1 MAGELQ
7 LMSSGPQEKFFTLDP
22 DYSHFLES
30 FKKHTNFSNE
40 YVDLDPENEADFG
53 STVKF
58 KIPQNQGDLLK
69 TLSLKVTLPEINL
82 SAGCYIESAG
92 HALIEHVD
100 LIIGG
105 KVIQRLTSDWLQI
118 YSEHFV
124 TQTKQ
129 NALEELI
136 GKFPERTAH
145 IRVSNPLI
153 AARNALGNE
162 ADISFFVDLPFYFYN
177 HPELAIPLCAINR
190 QEVEVEFKLRT
201 AQEIVILTSGDYA
214 DISQQN
220 PQPKIKD
227 FQLCAEVVHVD
238 CEERIKMQKSKRD
251 YLITQ
256 IQQNVFD
263 IASGVNTGQF
273 KLDFVNPVKELY
285 FVVHRYGSNVNAT
298 GGYAVG
304 TNLPTIANS
313 NFEGNFVTPFDYDGL
328 LEETGNKYILWE
340 NLDHLT
346 LTLDGQEIIT
356 KDTGTMTFLKAVQ
369 AAIHHS
375 KTQLIRRFYSYSFA
389 LQPEEWYPTGQVNFS
404 LVKEQ
409 ILNLSLTPCIDFPR
423 QVRVYA
429 VNYNI
434 LRVGEG
440 TAKTIFDLKY

>member
-7 LMSSGPQEKFFTLDP
+7 LMSSGPQDKFFTLDP

-58 KIPQNQGDLLK
+58 KIPQNQGDLVK
-69 TLSLKVTLPEINL
+69 TLSLKVTLPHITTG
-82 SAGCYIESAG
+82 AVCYQESTG
-92 HALIEHVD
+92 HALIEYVD

-105 KVIQRLTSDWLQI
+105 KIIQRLTSDWLQI

-129 NALEELI
+129 IALEELI

-145 IRVSNPLI
+145 VRVSAREI
-153 AARNALGNE
+153 VARNALGNIE
-162 ADISFFVDLPFYFYN
+162 DISFFVDLPFYFYN

-201 AQEIVILTSGDYA
+201 AQEIVIQTNGKKA

-227 FQLCAEVVHVD
+227 FQLCADVVHVD
-238 CEERIKMQKSKRD
+238 CEERIKMQKSRRD

-285 FVVHRYGSNVNAT
+285 FVIQRQGSVGSNEFQFAT
-298 GGYAVG
+298 Q
-304 TNLPTIANS
+304 
-313 NFEGNFVTPFDYDGL
+313 FDYDGI
-328 LEETGNKYILWE
+328 LEVTGNKYVLWE

-409 ILNLSLTPCIDFPR
+409 ILNLSLNPCTGYSR
-423 QVRVYA
+423 QVRAYA

>member
-7 LMSSGPQEKFFTLDP
+7 LASSGPQEKFFTLDP

-69 TLSLKVTLPEINL
+69 TLSLKVTLPHITT
-82 SAGCYIESAG
+82 SGVCYIESAG

-105 KVIQRLTSDWLQI
+105 KVIQRLTSDYLQI

-129 NALEELI
+129 IALEELI
-136 GKFPERTAH
+136 GKFPERTAFR
-145 IRVSNPLI
+145 RVSNSLI
-153 AARNALGNE
+153 VARNALGNTE
-162 ADISFFVDLPFYFYN
+162 DISFFVDLPFYFYN
-177 HPELAIPLCAINR
+177 HPELAVPLCAINR

-201 AQEIVILTSGDYA
+201 AQEIVVKTDGKKA

-220 PQPKIKD
+220 PQPKIID

-238 CEERIKMQKSKRD
+238 CEERIKIQKSKRD

-256 IQQNVFD
+256 IQQNIFD
-263 IASGVNTGQF
+263 VASGVNTGKF
-273 KLDFVNPVKELY
+273 KLDFINPVKELY
-285 FVVHRYGSNVNAT
+285 FVIQRQGS
-298 GGYAVG
+298 VG
-304 TNLPTIANS
+304 TNE
-313 NFEGNFVTPFDYDGL
+313 FEFVTPFDYDGI

-346 LTLDGQEIIT
+346 LTLDGQDIIT
-356 KDTGTMTFLKAVQ
+356 KDTGTMPFLKAVQ

-404 LVKEQ
+404 LIKEQ
-409 ILNLSLTPCIDFPR
+409 ILDLSLHPCTGYSR

-429 VNYNI
+429 VNYNT
-434 LRVGEG
+434 LRVSEG

>member
-7 LMSSGPQEKFFTLDP
+7 LASSGPQEKFFTLDP

-69 TLSLKVTLPEINL
+69 TLSLKVTLPHITT
-82 SAGCYIESAG
+82 SGVCYIESAG

-105 KVIQRLTSDWLQI
+105 KVIQRLTSDYLQI

-129 NALEELI
+129 IALEELI
-136 GKFPERTAH
+136 GKFPERTAFR
-145 IRVSNPLI
+145 RVSNRLI
-153 AARNALGNE
+153 VARNALGNTE
-162 ADISFFVDLPFYFYN
+162 DVSFFVDLPFYFYN
-177 HPELAIPLCAINR
+177 HPELAVPLCAINR

-201 AQEIVILTSGDYA
+201 AQEIVVKTDGKKA

-220 PQPKIKD
+220 PQPKIID

-238 CEERIKMQKSKRD
+238 CEERIKIQKSKRD

-256 IQQNVFD
+256 IQQNIFD
-263 IASGVNTGQF
+263 VASGVNTGKF
-273 KLDFVNPVKELY
+273 KLDFINPVKELY
-285 FVVHRYGSNVNAT
+285 FVIQRQGS
-298 GGYAVG
+298 VG
-304 TNLPTIANS
+304 TNE
-313 NFEGNFVTPFDYDGL
+313 FEFVTPFDYDGI

-346 LTLDGQEIIT
+346 LTLDGQDIIT
-356 KDTGTMTFLKAVQ
+356 KDTGTMPFLKAVQ

-404 LVKEQ
+404 LIKEQ
-409 ILNLSLTPCIDFPR
+409 ILDLSLHPCTGYSR

-429 VNYNI
+429 VNYNT
-434 LRVGEG
+434 LRVSEG

>member
-69 TLSLKVTLPEINL
+69 TLSLKVTLPLIPL
-82 SAGCYIESAG
+82 GQSTCYIESAG

-129 NALEELI
+129 IALEELI

-162 ADISFFVDLPFYFYN
+162 ADISFFVDLPFYFYK

-214 DISQQN
+214 DISGETK
-220 PQPKIKD
+220 KIID

-238 CEERIKMQKSKRD
+238 CEERIKMQKSRRD

-285 FVVHRYGSNVNAT
+285 FVIQRQGS
-298 GGYAVG
+298 VG
-304 TNLPTIANS
+304 TDE
-313 NFEGNFVTPFDYDGL
+313 FEFVTPFDYDGI

-409 ILNLSLTPCIDFPR
+409 ILNLSLNPCTGYSR

>member
-1 MAGELQ
+1 LA
-7 LMSSGPQEKFFTLDP
+7 SSGPQEKFFTLDP
-22 DYSHFLES
+22 DYSYFLES
-30 FKKHTNFSNE
+30 FKKHTNFSNQ

-58 KIPQNQGDLLK
+58 RIPQNQGDLLK
-69 TLSLKVTLPEINL
+69 TLSLKVTLPEIDT
-82 SAGCYIESAG
+82 SSVCYIESAG

-105 KVIQRLTSDWLQI
+105 KVIQRLTSDYLQI

-136 GKFPERTAH
+136 GKFPERTAFR
-145 IRVSNPLI
+145 RVSNRLI
-153 AARNALGNE
+153 VARNALGNTE
-162 ADISFFVDLPFYFYN
+162 DVSFFVDLPFYFYN

-190 QEVEVEFKLRT
+190 QEVEVEFKLRA
-201 AQEIVILTSGDYA
+201 AQEIVIRIDGAYGD
-214 DISQQN
+214 ITQETL
-220 PQPKIKD
+220 KIKD
-227 FQLCAEVVHVD
+227 FQLCTEVVHLD
-238 CEERIKMQKSKRD
+238 CEERIRFQKTKRD

-256 IQQNVFD
+256 IQENIFD
-263 IASGVNTGQF
+263 IASGVNTGKF
-273 KLDFVNPVKELY
+273 KLDFINPVKELY
-285 FVVHRYGSNVNAT
+285 FVIQRQGS
-298 GGYAVG
+298 VG
-304 TNLPTIANS
+304 TDE
-313 NFEGNFVTPFDYDGL
+313 FEFVTPFDYDGI

-340 NLDHLT
+340 NLDHLA

-356 KDTGTMTFLKAVQ
+356 KDTGTMPFLKAVQ

-409 ILNLSLTPCIDFPR
+409 ILDLSLNPCTGYSR

-440 TAKTIFDLKY
+440 SAKTIFDLKY

>member
-69 TLSLKVTLPEINL
+69 TLSLKVTLPSITT
-82 SAGCYIESAG
+82 SGVCYQESAG

-129 NALEELI
+129 IALEELI

-145 IRVSNPLI
+145 RRVSNRLI
-153 AARNALGNE
+153 VARNALGNTE
-162 ADISFFVDLPFYFYN
+162 DISFFVDLPFYFYN

-201 AQEIVILTSGDYA
+201 AQEIVIQTNGNKA

-227 FQLCAEVVHVD
+227 FQLCVEVVHVD
-238 CEERIKMQKSKRD
+238 CEERIKMQKSRRD

-263 IASGVNTGQF
+263 VGLGLNTGQF

-285 FVVHRYGSNVNAT
+285 FVIQRQGS
-298 GGYAVG
+298 VG
-304 TNLPTIANS
+304 TDE
-313 NFEGNFVTPFDYDGL
+313 FEFVTPFDYDGI

-356 KDTGTMTFLKAVQ
+356 RDTGTMTFLKAVQ

-409 ILNLSLTPCIDFPR
+409 ILNLSLNPCTGYSR

>member
-7 LMSSGPQEKFFTLDP
+7 LMSSGPQDKFFTLDP

-58 KIPQNQGDLLK
+58 KIPQNQGDLVK
-69 TLSLKVTLPEINL
+69 TLSLKVTLPHVTT
-82 SAGCYIESAG
+82 SGVCYQESTG
-92 HALIEHVD
+92 HALIEYVD

-105 KVIQRLTSDWLQI
+105 KIIQRLTSDWLQI

-129 NALEELI
+129 IALEELI

-145 IRVSNPLI
+145 VRVSAREI
-153 AARNALGNE
+153 VARNALGNTE
-162 ADISFFVDLPFYFYN
+162 DISFFVDLPFYFYN

-201 AQEIVILTSGDYA
+201 AQEIVIQTNGKKA

-227 FQLCAEVVHVD
+227 FQLCADVVHVD
-238 CEERIKMQKSKRD
+238 CEERIKMQKSRRD

-285 FVVHRYGSNVNAT
+285 FVIQRQGSVGSNEFQFAT
-298 GGYAVG
+298 Q
-304 TNLPTIANS
+304 
-313 NFEGNFVTPFDYDGL
+313 FDYDGI
-328 LEETGNKYILWE
+328 LEVTGNKYVLWE

-409 ILNLSLTPCIDFPR
+409 ILNLSLNPCTGYSR
-423 QVRVYA
+423 QVRAYA

>member
-53 STVKF
+53 SIVKF

-69 TLSLKVTLPEINL
+69 TLSLKVTLPSITT
-82 SAGCYIESAG
+82 SGVCYQESAG

-129 NALEELI
+129 IALEELI

-145 IRVSNPLI
+145 RRVSNRLI
-153 AARNALGNE
+153 VARNALGNTQ
-162 ADISFFVDLPFYFYN
+162 DISFFVDLPFYFYN

-201 AQEIVILTSGDYA
+201 AQEIVIQTNGNKA
-214 DISQQN
+214 DISQETL
-220 PQPKIKD
+220 KIKD

-238 CEERIKMQKSKRD
+238 CEERIKMQKSRRD

-285 FVVHRYGSNVNAT
+285 FVIQRQGS
-298 GGYAVG
+298 VG
-304 TNLPTIANS
+304 TNE
-313 NFEGNFVTPFDYDGL
+313 FEFVTPFDYDGI

-389 LQPEEWYPTGQVNFS
+389 LQPEEWYPTGQNNFS

-409 ILNLSLTPCIDFPR
+409 ILNLSLNPCTGYSR

>member
-40 YVDLDPENEADFG
+40 YVDLDPENEAVFG

-69 TLSLKVTLPEINL
+69 TLSLKVTLPSITT
-82 SAGCYIESAG
+82 SGVCYQESAG

-129 NALEELI
+129 IALEELI

-145 IRVSNPLI
+145 RRVSNRLI
-153 AARNALGNE
+153 VARNALGNTQ
-162 ADISFFVDLPFYFYN
+162 DISFFVDLPFYFYN

-201 AQEIVILTSGDYA
+201 AQEIVIQTNGNKA
-214 DISQQN
+214 DISQET
-220 PQPKIKD
+220 PKIKD

-238 CEERIKMQKSKRD
+238 CEERIKMQKSRRD

-285 FVVHRYGSNVNAT
+285 FVIQRQGS
-298 GGYAVG
+298 VG
-304 TNLPTIANS
+304 TDE
-313 NFEGNFVTPFDYDGL
+313 FEFVTPFDYDGI

-409 ILNLSLTPCIDFPR
+409 ILNLSLNPCTGYSR

>member
-7 LMSSGPQEKFFTLDP
+7 LASSGPQEKFFTLDP
-22 DYSHFLES
+22 DYSYFLES
-30 FKKHTNFSNE
+30 FKKHTNFSNQ
-40 YVDLDPENEADFG
+40 YVDLEPENEADFG

-58 KIPQNQGDLLK
+58 RIPQNQGDLLK
-69 TLSLKVTLPEINL
+69 TLSLKVTLPEIIL
-82 SAGCYIESAG
+82 AGGCYIESAG

-105 KVIQRLTSDWLQI
+105 KVIQRLTSDYLQI

-145 IRVSNPLI
+145 RRVSNRLI
-153 AARNALGNE
+153 VARNALGNE
-162 ADISFFVDLPFYFYN
+162 EDISFFVDLPFYFYN

-201 AQEIVILTSGDYA
+201 AQEIVILTNGNKA
-214 DISQQN
+214 DISGETK
-220 PQPKIKD
+220 KIID
-227 FQLCAEVVHVD
+227 FQLCTEVVHVD
-238 CEERIKMQKSKRD
+238 CEERIKIQKSKRD

-263 IASGVNTGQF
+263 VASGVNTGKF
-273 KLDFVNPVKELY
+273 KLDFTNPVKELY
-285 FVVHRYGSNVNAT
+285 FVIQRQGS
-298 GGYAVG
+298 VG
-304 TNLPTIANS
+304 TNE
-313 NFEGNFVTPFDYDGL
+313 FQFVTPFDYDGI

-356 KDTGTMTFLKAVQ
+356 KDTGTMPFLKAVQ

-409 ILNLSLTPCIDFPR
+409 ILNLSLNPCTGYSR

>member
-7 LMSSGPQEKFFTLDP
+7 LMSSGPQEKFFKLDP

-69 TLSLKVTLPEINL
+69 TLSLKVTLPSITT
-82 SAGCYIESAG
+82 SGVCYQESAG
-92 HALIEHVD
+92 HALVEHVD

-129 NALEELI
+129 IALEELI

-145 IRVSNPLI
+145 RRVSAKEI
-153 AARNALGNE
+153 VARNALGNGE
-162 ADISFFVDLPFYFYN
+162 DISFFVDLPFYFYN

-201 AQEIVILTSGDYA
+201 AQEIVIQTNGNKA
-214 DISQQN
+214 DISQET
-220 PQPKIKD
+220 PKIKD

-238 CEERIKMQKSKRD
+238 CEERIKMQKSRRD

-285 FVVHRYGSNVNAT
+285 FVIQRQGS
-298 GGYAVG
+298 VG
-304 TNLPTIANS
+304 TDE
-313 NFEGNFVTPFDYDGL
+313 FEFVTPFDYDGI

-409 ILNLSLTPCIDFPR
+409 ILNLSLNPCTGYSR

>member
-69 TLSLKVTLPEINL
+69 TLSLKVTLPSITT
-82 SAGCYIESAG
+82 SGVCYQESAG

-129 NALEELI
+129 IALEELI

-145 IRVSNPLI
+145 RRVSNRLI
-153 AARNALGNE
+153 VARNALGNTQ
-162 ADISFFVDLPFYFYN
+162 DISFFVDLPFYFYN

-201 AQEIVILTSGDYA
+201 AQEIVIQTNGNKA

-238 CEERIKMQKSKRD
+238 CEERIKMQKSRRD

-263 IASGVNTGQF
+263 IASGINTGQF

-285 FVVHRYGSNVNAT
+285 FVIQRQGS
-298 GGYAVG
+298 VG
-304 TNLPTIANS
+304 TGE
-313 NFEGNFVTPFDYDGL
+313 FEFVTPFDYDGI

-409 ILNLSLTPCIDFPR
+409 ILNLSLNPCTGYSR

>member
-53 STVKF
+53 SIVKF

-69 TLSLKVTLPEINL
+69 TLSLKVTLPSITT
-82 SAGCYIESAG
+82 SGVCYQESAG

-129 NALEELI
+129 IALEELI

-145 IRVSNPLI
+145 RRVSNRLI
-153 AARNALGNE
+153 VARNALGNTQ
-162 ADISFFVDLPFYFYN
+162 DISFFVDLPFYFYN

-201 AQEIVILTSGDYA
+201 AQEIVIQTNGNKA
-214 DISQQN
+214 DISQET
-220 PQPKIKD
+220 PKIKD

-238 CEERIKMQKSKRD
+238 CEERIKMQKSRRD

-285 FVVHRYGSNVNAT
+285 FVIQRQGSI
-298 GGYAVG
+298 G
-304 TNLPTIANS
+304 TDE
-313 NFEGNFVTPFDYDGL
+313 FEFVTPFDYDGI

>member
-7 LMSSGPQEKFFTLDP
+7 LASSGPQEKFFTLDP
-22 DYSHFLES
+22 DYSYFLES
-30 FKKHTNFSNE
+30 FKKHTNFSNQ

-58 KIPQNQGDLLK
+58 RIPQNQGDLLK
-69 TLSLKVTLPEINL
+69 TLSLKVTLPEIIL
-82 SAGCYIESAG
+82 AGGCYIESAG

-105 KVIQRLTSDWLQI
+105 KVIQRLTSDYLQI

-145 IRVSNPLI
+145 RRVSNRLI
-153 AARNALGNE
+153 VARNALGNE
-162 ADISFFVDLPFYFYN
+162 EDISFFVDLPFYFYN

-201 AQEIVILTSGDYA
+201 AQEIVILTNGNKA
-214 DISQQN
+214 DISGETK
-220 PQPKIKD
+220 KIID
-227 FQLCAEVVHVD
+227 FQLCTEVVHVD
-238 CEERIKMQKSKRD
+238 CEERIKIQKSKRD

-263 IASGVNTGQF
+263 VASGVNTGKF
-273 KLDFVNPVKELY
+273 KLDFTNPVKELY
-285 FVVHRYGSNVNAT
+285 FVIQRQGS
-298 GGYAVG
+298 VG
-304 TNLPTIANS
+304 TNE
-313 NFEGNFVTPFDYDGL
+313 FQFVTPFDYDGI

-356 KDTGTMTFLKAVQ
+356 KDTGTMPFLKAVQ

-409 ILNLSLTPCIDFPR
+409 ILNLSLNPCTGYSR

-429 VNYNI
+429 VNCNI

>member
-69 TLSLKVTLPEINL
+69 TLSLKVTLPSITT
-82 SAGCYIESAG
+82 SGVCYQESAG

-129 NALEELI
+129 IALEELI

-145 IRVSNPLI
+145 QRVSAKEI
-153 AARNALGNE
+153 VARNALGNTE
-162 ADISFFVDLPFYFYN
+162 DISFFVDLPFYFYN

-201 AQEIVILTSGDYA
+201 AQEIVVKTDGTKA

-238 CEERIKMQKSKRD
+238 CEERIKMQKSRRD

-273 KLDFVNPVKELY
+273 KLDFVNPLKELY
-285 FVVHRYGSNVNAT
+285 FVIQRQGS
-298 GGYAVG
+298 VG
-304 TNLPTIANS
+304 TGE
-313 NFEGNFVTPFDYDGL
+313 FEFVTPFDYDGI

-389 LQPEEWYPTGQVNFS
+389 LQPEEWYPTGQINFS

-409 ILNLSLTPCIDFPR
+409 ILNLSLNPCTGYSR

>member
-69 TLSLKVTLPEINL
+69 TLSLKVTLPLIPL
-82 SAGCYIESAG
+82 GQSTCYIESAG

-129 NALEELI
+129 IALEELI

-145 IRVSNPLI
+145 RRVSNRLI
-153 AARNALGNE
+153 VARNALGNTQ
-162 ADISFFVDLPFYFYN
+162 DISFFVDLPFYFYN

-201 AQEIVILTSGDYA
+201 AQEIVIQTNGNKA
-214 DISQQN
+214 DISQET
-220 PQPKIKD
+220 PKIKD

-238 CEERIKMQKSKRD
+238 CEERIKMQKSRRD

-285 FVVHRYGSNVNAT
+285 FVIQRQGS
-298 GGYAVG
+298 VG
-304 TNLPTIANS
+304 TDE
-313 NFEGNFVTPFDYDGL
+313 FEFVTPFDYDGI

-409 ILNLSLTPCIDFPR
+409 ILNLSLNPCTGYSR
-423 QVRVYA
+423 QIRVYA

>member
-7 LMSSGPQEKFFTLDP
+7 LASSGPQEKFFTLDP

-69 TLSLKVTLPEINL
+69 TLSLKVTLPHITT
-82 SAGCYIESAG
+82 SGVCYIESAG

-105 KVIQRLTSDWLQI
+105 KVIQRLTSDYLQI

-129 NALEELI
+129 IALEELI
-136 GKFPERTAH
+136 GKFPERTAFR
-145 IRVSNPLI
+145 RVSNRLI
-153 AARNALGNE
+153 VARNALGNTE
-162 ADISFFVDLPFYFYN
+162 DVSFFVDLPFYFYN
-177 HPELAIPLCAINR
+177 HPELAVPLCAINR

-201 AQEIVILTSGDYA
+201 AQEIVVKTDGKKA

-220 PQPKIKD
+220 PQPKIID

-238 CEERIKMQKSKRD
+238 CEERIKIQKSKRD

-256 IQQNVFD
+256 IQQNIFD
-263 IASGVNTGQF
+263 VASGVNTGKF
-273 KLDFVNPVKELY
+273 KLDFINPVKELY
-285 FVVHRYGSNVNAT
+285 FVIQRQGS
-298 GGYAVG
+298 VG
-304 TNLPTIANS
+304 TNE
-313 NFEGNFVTPFDYDGL
+313 FEFVTPFDYDGI

-346 LTLDGQEIIT
+346 LTLDGQDIIT
-356 KDTGTMTFLKAVQ
+356 KDTGTMPFLKAVQ

-409 ILNLSLTPCIDFPR
+409 ILDLSLHPCTGYSR

-429 VNYNI
+429 VNYNT
-434 LRVGEG
+434 LRVSEG

>member
-69 TLSLKVTLPEINL
+69 TLSLKVTLPHITTL
-82 SAGCYIESAG
+82 GVCYQESAG

-129 NALEELI
+129 IALEELI

-145 IRVSNPLI
+145 RRVSNRLI
-153 AARNALGNE
+153 VARNALGNTE
-162 ADISFFVDLPFYFYN
+162 DISFFVDLPFYFYN

-201 AQEIVILTSGDYA
+201 AQEIVIQTNGNKA
-214 DISQQN
+214 DISQET
-220 PQPKIKD
+220 PKIKD

-238 CEERIKMQKSKRD
+238 CEERIKMQKSRRD

-285 FVVHRYGSNVNAT
+285 FVIQRQGS
-298 GGYAVG
+298 VG
-304 TNLPTIANS
+304 TDE
-313 NFEGNFVTPFDYDGL
+313 FEFVTPFDYDGI

-356 KDTGTMTFLKAVQ
+356 RDTGTMTFLKAVQ

-404 LVKEQ
+404 IVKEQ
-409 ILNLSLTPCIDFPR
+409 ILNLSLNPCTGYSR

>member
-69 TLSLKVTLPEINL
+69 TLSLKVTLPHITT
-82 SAGCYIESAG
+82 SGVCYQESAG

-129 NALEELI
+129 IALEELI

-145 IRVSNPLI
+145 RRVSAKEI
-153 AARNALGNE
+153 VARNALGNTE
-162 ADISFFVDLPFYFYN
+162 DISFFVDLPFYFYN

-201 AQEIVILTSGDYA
+201 AQAIVVKTDGTKA

-227 FQLCAEVVHVD
+227 FQLCVEVVHVD
-238 CEERIKMQKSKRD
+238 CEERIKMQKSRRD

-285 FVVHRYGSNVNAT
+285 FVIQRQGS
-298 GGYAVG
+298 VG
-304 TNLPTIANS
+304 TGE
-313 NFEGNFVTPFDYDGL
+313 FEFVTPFDYDGI

-356 KDTGTMTFLKAVQ
+356 RDTGTMTFLKAVQ

-409 ILNLSLTPCIDFPR
+409 IVNLSLNPCTGYSR

>member
-69 TLSLKVTLPEINL
+69 TLSLKVTLPSITT
-82 SAGCYIESAG
+82 SGVCYQESAG

-129 NALEELI
+129 IALEELI

-145 IRVSNPLI
+145 RRVSNRLI
-153 AARNALGNE
+153 VARNALGNTE
-162 ADISFFVDLPFYFYN
+162 DISFFVDLPFYFYN

-201 AQEIVILTSGDYA
+201 AQEIVIQTNGNKA
-214 DISQQN
+214 DISQET
-220 PQPKIKD
+220 PKIKD

-238 CEERIKMQKSKRD
+238 CEERIKMQKSRRD

-263 IASGVNTGQF
+263 VGLGVNTGQF

-285 FVVHRYGSNVNAT
+285 FIIQRQGS
-298 GGYAVG
+298 VG
-304 TNLPTIANS
+304 TDE
-313 NFEGNFVTPFDYDGL
+313 FEFVTPFDYDGI

-409 ILNLSLTPCIDFPR
+409 ILNLSLNPCTGYSR

-440 TAKTIFDLKY
+440 SAKTIFDLKY

>member
-69 TLSLKVTLPEINL
+69 TLSLKVTLPLIPL
-82 SAGCYIESAG
+82 GQSICYIESAG

-129 NALEELI
+129 LALEELI

-145 IRVSNPLI
+145 LRVSNNVI
-153 AARNALGNE
+153 VARNALGNTE
-162 ADISFFVDLPFYFYN
+162 DISFFVDLPFYFYN

-201 AQEIVILTSGDYA
+201 AQEIVVKTDGTKA

-238 CEERIKMQKSKRD
+238 CEERIKMQKSRRD

-273 KLDFVNPVKELY
+273 KLDFVNPLKELY
-285 FVVHRYGSNVNAT
+285 FVIQRQGS
-298 GGYAVG
+298 VG
-304 TNLPTIANS
+304 TGE
-313 NFEGNFVTPFDYDGL
+313 FEFVTPFDYDGI

-409 ILNLSLTPCIDFPR
+409 ILNLSLNPCTGYSR

>member
-53 STVKF
+53 SIVKF

-69 TLSLKVTLPEINL
+69 TLSLKVTLPSITT
-82 SAGCYIESAG
+82 SGVCYQESAG

-129 NALEELI
+129 IALEELI

-145 IRVSNPLI
+145 RRVSNRLI
-153 AARNALGNE
+153 VARNALGNTQ
-162 ADISFFVDLPFYFYN
+162 DISFFVDLPFYFYN

-201 AQEIVILTSGDYA
+201 AQEIVIQTNGNKA
-214 DISQQN
+214 DISQET
-220 PQPKIKD
+220 PKIKD

-238 CEERIKMQKSKRD
+238 CEERIKMQKSRRD

-285 FVVHRYGSNVNAT
+285 FVIQRQGS
-298 GGYAVG
+298 VG
-304 TNLPTIANS
+304 TNE
-313 NFEGNFVTPFDYDGL
+313 FEFVTPFDYDGI

-409 ILNLSLTPCIDFPR
+409 ILNLSLNPCTGYSR

>member
-1 MAGELQ
+1 
-7 LMSSGPQEKFFTLDP
+7 MSSGPQEKFFTLDP

-69 TLSLKVTLPEINL
+69 TLSLKVTLPSITT
-82 SAGCYIESAG
+82 SGVCYQESAG

-129 NALEELI
+129 IALEELI

-145 IRVSNPLI
+145 RRVSNRLI
-153 AARNALGNE
+153 VARNALGNTR
-162 ADISFFVDLPFYFYN
+162 DISFFADLPFYFYN

-201 AQEIVILTSGDYA
+201 AQEIVIQTNGNKA
-214 DISQQN
+214 DISQET
-220 PQPKIKD
+220 PKIKD

-238 CEERIKMQKSKRD
+238 CEERIKMQKSRRD

-285 FVVHRYGSNVNAT
+285 FVIQRQGS
-298 GGYAVG
+298 VG
-304 TNLPTIANS
+304 TDE
-313 NFEGNFVTPFDYDGL
+313 FEFVTPFDYDGI

-409 ILNLSLTPCIDFPR
+409 ILNLSLNPCTGYSR

>member
-1 MAGELQ
+1 LA
-7 LMSSGPQEKFFTLDP
+7 SSGPQEKFFTLDP
-22 DYSHFLES
+22 DYSYFLES
-30 FKKHTNFSNE
+30 FKKHTNFSNQ

-58 KIPQNQGDLLK
+58 RIPQNQGDLLK
-69 TLSLKVTLPEINL
+69 TLSLKVTLPEINT
-82 SAGCYIESAG
+82 SSVCYIESAG

-105 KVIQRLTSDWLQI
+105 KVIQRLTSDYLQI

-136 GKFPERTAH
+136 GKFPERTAFR
-145 IRVSNPLI
+145 RVSNRLI
-153 AARNALGNE
+153 VARNALGNTE
-162 ADISFFVDLPFYFYN
+162 DVSFFVDLPFYFYN

-190 QEVEVEFKLRT
+190 QEVEVEFKLRA
-201 AQEIVILTSGDYA
+201 AQEIVIRIDGAYGD
-214 DISQQN
+214 ITQETL
-220 PQPKIKD
+220 KIKD
-227 FQLCAEVVHVD
+227 FQLCTEVVHLD
-238 CEERIKMQKSKRD
+238 CEERIRFQKTKRD

-256 IQQNVFD
+256 IQENIFD
-263 IASGVNTGQF
+263 IASGVNTGKF
-273 KLDFVNPVKELY
+273 KLDFINPVKELY
-285 FVVHRYGSNVNAT
+285 FVIQRRGS
-298 GGYAVG
+298 VG
-304 TNLPTIANS
+304 TNE
-313 NFEGNFVTPFDYDGL
+313 FQFVTPFDYDGI

-340 NLDHLT
+340 NLDHLA

-356 KDTGTMTFLKAVQ
+356 KDTGTMPFLKAVQ

-409 ILNLSLTPCIDFPR
+409 ILDLSLTPCIDFPR

>member
-58 KIPQNQGDLLK
+58 RIPQNQGDLLK
-69 TLSLKVTLPEINL
+69 TLSLKVTLPEIDT
-82 SAGCYIESAG
+82 SSVCYIESAG

-129 NALEELI
+129 IALEELI

-145 IRVSNPLI
+145 RRVSNRLI
-153 AARNALGNE
+153 VARNALGNTE
-162 ADISFFVDLPFYFYN
+162 DISFFVDLPFYFYN

-201 AQEIVILTSGDYA
+201 AQEIVIQTNGNKA
-214 DISQQN
+214 DISQET
-220 PQPKIKD
+220 PKIKD

-238 CEERIKMQKSKRD
+238 CEERIKMQKSRRD

-285 FVVHRYGSNVNAT
+285 FVIQRQGS
-298 GGYAVG
+298 VG
-304 TNLPTIANS
+304 TDE
-313 NFEGNFVTPFDYDGL
+313 FEFVTPFDYDGI

>member
-69 TLSLKVTLPEINL
+69 TLSLKVTLPSIAT
-82 SAGCYIESAG
+82 SGVCYQESAG

-129 NALEELI
+129 IALEELI

-145 IRVSNPLI
+145 RRVSNRLI
-153 AARNALGNE
+153 VARNALGNTQ
-162 ADISFFVDLPFYFYN
+162 DISFFVDLPFYFYN

-201 AQEIVILTSGDYA
+201 AQEIVIQTNGNKA

-238 CEERIKMQKSKRD
+238 CEERIKMQKSRRD

-263 IASGVNTGQF
+263 IASGINTGQF

-285 FVVHRYGSNVNAT
+285 FVIQRQGS
-298 GGYAVG
+298 VG
-304 TNLPTIANS
+304 TGE
-313 NFEGNFVTPFDYDGL
+313 FEFVTPFDYDGI

-409 ILNLSLTPCIDFPR
+409 ILNLSLNPCTGYSR

>member
-7 LMSSGPQEKFFTLDP
+7 LTSSGPQEKFFTLDP
-22 DYSHFLES
+22 DYSHFIET
-30 FKKHTNFSNE
+30 FKRHSNFSNQ
-40 YVDLDPENEADFG
+40 YADLDPENEANFG
-53 STVKF
+53 KKVRF

-69 TLSLKVTLPEINL
+69 TLSLKVTLPSITT
-82 SAGCYIESAG
+82 SGVCYIESAG
-92 HALIEHVD
+92 HALIDYVD

-105 KVIQRLTSDWLQI
+105 KVVQRLTSDYLQI

-129 NALEELI
+129 DALEELI
-136 GKFPERTAH
+136 GKFPERTAFR
-145 IRVSNPLI
+145 RVSNPLI
-153 AARNALGNE
+153 VARNALGNTE
-162 ADISFFVDLPFYFYN
+162 DISFFVDLPFYFYN
-177 HPELAIPLCAINR
+177 NPELAIPLCAIDL
-190 QEVEVEFKLRT
+190 QEVEVEFNLRK
-201 AQEIVILTSGDYA
+201 AQDMVIKINGEYGD
-214 DISQQN
+214 ITGETLN
-220 PQPKIKD
+220 IKD
-227 FQLCAEVVHVD
+227 FQLCTEVVYLD
-238 CEERIKMQKSKRD
+238 CEERIKIRKTKRD

-256 IQQNVFD
+256 IQENIFD
-263 IASGVNTGQF
+263 IGVGVNTGKF

-285 FVVHRYGSNVNAT
+285 FVVQRQGTT
-298 GGYAVG
+298 GDGV
-304 TNLPTIANS
+304 S
-313 NFEGNFVTPFDYDGL
+313 EGNFVTLFDYDNT
-328 LEETGNKYILWE
+328 LEETGNKYILYE
-340 NLDHLT
+340 NLDHLK

-356 KDTGTMTFLKAVQ
+356 EDTGNMVFLKAVQ

-409 ILNLSLTPCIDFPR
+409 LLDLSLTPCVDYAR
-423 QVRVYA
+423 QIRVYA

>member
-7 LMSSGPQEKFFTLDP
+7 LASSGPQEKFFTLDP
-22 DYSHFLES
+22 DYSYFLES
-30 FKKHTNFSNE
+30 FKKHTNFSNQ

-53 STVKF
+53 TTVKF
-58 KIPQNQGDLLK
+58 RIPQNQGDLLK
-69 TLSLKVTLPEINL
+69 TLSLKVTLPRTSL
-82 SAGCYIESAG
+82 VGSCYIESAG
-92 HALIEHVD
+92 HAIIEHVD

-105 KVIQRLTSDWLQI
+105 KVIQRLTSDYLQI

-129 NALEELI
+129 IALEELI

-145 IRVSNPLI
+145 RRVSAKEI
-153 AARNALGNE
+153 VARNALGNE

-177 HPELAIPLCAINR
+177 HPELAIPLCSINR

-201 AQEIVILTSGDYA
+201 AQEIVILTNGNYA

-220 PQPKIKD
+220 PQPKIVD
-227 FQLCAEVVHVD
+227 FQLCTEVVHLD
-238 CEERIKMQKSKRD
+238 CEERIKFQKTKRD

-256 IQQNVFD
+256 IQENIFD
-263 IASGVNTGQF
+263 IASGVNTGKF
-273 KLDFVNPVKELY
+273 KLDFINPVKELY
-285 FVVHRYGSNVNAT
+285 FVIQRQGS
-298 GGYAVG
+298 VG
-304 TNLPTIANS
+304 TNE
-313 NFEGNFVTPFDYDGL
+313 FEFVTPFDYDGIL
-328 LEETGNKYILWE
+328 KETGDKYILYE
-340 NLDHLT
+340 NLDHLA

-356 KDTGTMTFLKAVQ
+356 RDTGTMPFLKAVQ

-409 ILNLSLTPCIDFPR
+409 ILDLSLTPCIDFPR

-440 TAKTIFDLKY
+440 SAKTIFDLKY

>member
-69 TLSLKVTLPEINL
+69 TLSLKVTLPSITT
-82 SAGCYIESAG
+82 SGVCYQESAG

-129 NALEELI
+129 IALEELI

-145 IRVSNPLI
+145 RRVSNRLI
-153 AARNALGNE
+153 VARNALGNTE
-162 ADISFFVDLPFYFYN
+162 DISFFVDLPFYFYN

-201 AQEIVILTSGDYA
+201 AQEIVIQTNGNKA

-238 CEERIKMQKSKRD
+238 CEERIKMQKSRRD

-263 IASGVNTGQF
+263 VGLGLNTGQF

-285 FVVHRYGSNVNAT
+285 FVIQRQGS
-298 GGYAVG
+298 VG
-304 TNLPTIANS
+304 TDE
-313 NFEGNFVTPFDYDGL
+313 FEFVTPFDYDGI

-356 KDTGTMTFLKAVQ
+356 RDTGTMTFLKAVQ

-409 ILNLSLTPCIDFPR
+409 ILNLSLNPCTGYSR

>member
-69 TLSLKVTLPEINL
+69 TLSLKVTLPHITT
-82 SAGCYIESAG
+82 SGVCYQESAG

-129 NALEELI
+129 IALEELI

-145 IRVSNPLI
+145 RRVSNRLI
-153 AARNALGNE
+153 VARNALGNTE
-162 ADISFFVDLPFYFYN
+162 DISFFVDLPFYFYN

-201 AQEIVILTSGDYA
+201 AQEIVIQTNGNKA
-214 DISQQN
+214 DISQET
-220 PQPKIKD
+220 PKIKD

-238 CEERIKMQKSKRD
+238 CEERIKMQKSRRD

-263 IASGVNTGQF
+263 VGLGLNTGQF

-285 FVVHRYGSNVNAT
+285 FVIQRQGS
-298 GGYAVG
+298 VG
-304 TNLPTIANS
+304 TDE
-313 NFEGNFVTPFDYDGL
+313 FEFVTPFDYDGI

-356 KDTGTMTFLKAVQ
+356 RDTGTMTFLKAVQ

-409 ILNLSLTPCIDFPR
+409 ILNLSLNPCTGYSR

>member
-69 TLSLKVTLPEINL
+69 TLSLKVTLPHITT
-82 SAGCYIESAG
+82 SGVCYQESAG

-129 NALEELI
+129 IALEELI

-145 IRVSNPLI
+145 RRVSAKEI
-153 AARNALGNE
+153 VARNALGNTE
-162 ADISFFVDLPFYFYN
+162 DISFFVDLPFYFYN

-201 AQEIVILTSGDYA
+201 AQEIVIQTNGNKA
-214 DISQQN
+214 DISQET

-238 CEERIKMQKSKRD
+238 CEERIKMQKSRRD

-273 KLDFVNPVKELY
+273 KLDFVNPLKELY
-285 FVVHRYGSNVNAT
+285 FVIQRQGS
-298 GGYAVG
+298 VG
-304 TNLPTIANS
+304 TGE
-313 NFEGNFVTPFDYDGL
+313 FEFVTPFDYDGI

-409 ILNLSLTPCIDFPR
+409 ILNLSLNPCTGYSR

>member
-7 LMSSGPQEKFFTLDP
+7 LASSGPQEKFFTLDP

-69 TLSLKVTLPEINL
+69 TLSLKVTLPHITT
-82 SAGCYIESAG
+82 SGVCYIESAG

-105 KVIQRLTSDWLQI
+105 KVIQRLTSDYLQI

-129 NALEELI
+129 IALEELI
-136 GKFPERTAH
+136 GKFPERTAFR
-145 IRVSNPLI
+145 RVSNRLI
-153 AARNALGNE
+153 VARNALGNIE
-162 ADISFFVDLPFYFYN
+162 DVSFFVDLPFYFYN

-201 AQEIVILTSGDYA
+201 AQEIVVKTDGKKA

-220 PQPKIKD
+220 PQPKIID

-238 CEERIKMQKSKRD
+238 CEERIKIQKSKRD

-256 IQQNVFD
+256 IQQNIFD
-263 IASGVNTGQF
+263 VASGVNTGKF
-273 KLDFVNPVKELY
+273 KLDFINPVKELY
-285 FVVHRYGSNVNAT
+285 FVIQRQGS
-298 GGYAVG
+298 VG
-304 TNLPTIANS
+304 TNE
-313 NFEGNFVTPFDYDGL
+313 FEFVTPFDYDGI

-340 NLDHLT
+340 NLDHLA

-356 KDTGTMTFLKAVQ
+356 KDTGTMPFLKAVQ

-404 LVKEQ
+404 LIKEQ
-409 ILNLSLTPCIDFPR
+409 ILDLSLHPCTGYSR

-429 VNYNI
+429 VNYNT
-434 LRVGEG
+434 LRVSEG